1 MHSVEHLER
10 TRKKPWETWNEERDV
25 QVRTEWEDKTLFVFF
40 QGSQSNID
48 WKINFTFWIKPYKR
62 MNAIWFAHRG
72 FVLSYKAIRERLLEE
87 ASKAEEIKVSGYS
100 QGAAYAILTHEDLKY
115 HNMNVETVAYA
126 PPRVFWLWG
135 LNKIK
140 ERFEGLTL
148 IINKG
153 DPVTSIPFWIW
164 GYRHKGVK
172 VKLGKGIRFPWHTFH
187 MPNSYR
193 KELGEANE

>member
-1 MHSVEHLER
+1 MHSLEHYKE
-10 TRKKPWETWNEERDV
+10 TIKGPWETWNVDRDV
-25 QVRTEWEDKTLFVFF
+25 QVKIEWDKNTLFITY
-40 QGSQSNID
+40 QGSASNID
-48 WKINFTFWIKPYKR
+48 WRINFNFFIKPYKR
-62 MNAIWFAHRG
+62 MSSIWFAHRG
-72 FVLSYKAIRERLLEE
+72 FVKSYKSIRDDIVIQ
-87 ASKAEEIKVSGYS
+87 AEQAEKIVVSGYS

-153 DPVTSIPFWIW
+153 DPVTGIPFWIW

-193 KELGEANE
+193 KELGEVNE